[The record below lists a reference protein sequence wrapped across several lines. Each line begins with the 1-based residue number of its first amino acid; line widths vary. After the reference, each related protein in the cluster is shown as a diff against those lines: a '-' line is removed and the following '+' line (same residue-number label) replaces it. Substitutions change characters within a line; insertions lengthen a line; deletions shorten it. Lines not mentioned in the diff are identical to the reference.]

1 MRTPFKVDVVR
12 DRSTLARVTENGT
25 LENVFRLQIMNAAE
39 NEQRFTLSVKGLPQ
53 LRIQTDTEVVVAS
66 AQARWIVLR
75 ADIPY
80 GSAEAGSHKIQFEIQ
95 AQGTTDF
102 VVEKSVFIVPR

>member
-1 MRTPFKVDVVR
+1 
-12 DRSTLARVTENGT
+12 
-25 LENVFRLQIMNAAE
+25 MNAAE
-39 NEQRFTLSVKGLPQ
+39 HLQTYRILVRGLPQ
-53 LRIQTDTEVVVAS
+53 LKITTETEVMVDP

-80 GSAEAGSHKIQFEIQ
+80 GSADPGSHKIQFEIQ
-95 AQGTTDF
+95 ALGSDHF

>member
-1 MRTPFKVDVVR
+1 VVR
-12 DRSTLARVTENGT
+12 DRATLARITEYGT
-25 LENVFRLQIMNAAE
+25 LENIYRLQIMNAAE
-39 NEQRFTLSVKGLPQ
+39 TEQTYHVEVQGLPK
-53 LRIQTDTEVVVAS
+53 LRIETETDVVVGP

-80 GSAEAGSHKIQFEIQ
+80 GSAESGSHKIQFEIQ
-95 AQGTTDF
+95 AQKTGQW